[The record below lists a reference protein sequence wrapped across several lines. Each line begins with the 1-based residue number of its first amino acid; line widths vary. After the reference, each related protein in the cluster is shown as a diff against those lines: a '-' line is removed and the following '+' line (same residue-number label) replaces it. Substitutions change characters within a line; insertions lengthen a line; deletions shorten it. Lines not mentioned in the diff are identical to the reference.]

1 MSGIIRPLYGHTSP
15 ETAYLI
21 ADYPYGRKL
30 RCQRRV
36 WIEHSPSHGFRFVAQ
51 TTNPKTGR
59 WNKPN
64 KGTYCEIA
72 MALYLDEDNHVQYSA
87 ITPYSGAA
95 LAIEFAKQFG
105 RQAEGAGILRVF
117 AIKKVRYLEQLA
129 SGEAYFTLNGVRE
142 DYSPNDIARGQEE
155 STQWLEVAALLDP
168 ARLGESAI
176 G

>member
-1 MSGIIRPLYGHTSP
+1 MKPLFGHTSP

-59 WNKPN
+59 WNAPHKS
-64 KGTYCEIA
+64 TYSEIA
-72 MALYLDEDNHVQYSA
+72 MALYLDEENHVQSMA
-87 ITPYSGAA
+87 ITPNSNDAHA
-95 LAIEFAKQFG
+95 LQFARAFG

-117 AIKKVRYLEQLA
+117 AIKKARYLAQLA
-129 SGEAYFTLNGVRE
+129 SGEAYFTSNGQKQE
-142 DYSPNDIARGQEE
+142 ISPGDAARSLEE
-155 STQWLEVAALLDP
+155 STQWLEVAELLNP
-168 ARLGESAI
+168 ERLGESI